1 MPQDVLGNMKWWY
14 VDSTT
19 GEAVMEDQEEQEIL
33 RVYDYLHLANLS
45 KEDLLTLHENKML
58 STDFWRHE
66 KRRYQRVVKVCV
78 EKGLHAGSEVYN

>member
-19 GEAVMEDQEEQEIL
+19 GEAVMEDQNEQEIL

-45 KEDLLTLHENKML
+45 KEDLLKLHENKML
-58 STDFWRHE
+58 SIDFWRHE
-66 KRRYQRVVKVCV
+66 KRRYQ
-78 EKGLHAGSEVYN
+78 